1 MRFLSQQGTNY
12 LCQKRDGASQEST
25 LGPARLG
32 RWRMVSPS
40 GSPIHL
46 PDLLS
51 FAFTSATGRMT
62 LDVFML
68 DVLIDWQIPPLP
80 SPGGGGADGL
90 PDHVLRRER

>member
-1 MRFLSQQGTNY
+1 MQFLSQQGTNH

-32 RWRMVSPS
+32 RWRIFAWRIAV
-40 GSPIHL
+40 HR

-51 FAFTSATGRMT
+51 FAFTSATRRMT

-68 DVLIDWQIPPLP
+68 DVLID
-80 SPGGGGADGL
+80 
-90 PDHVLRRER
+90 